1 MEWKVN
7 VENQPNQRIL
17 VRFVPQKELI
27 TFTGQ
32 YKPHNKEWVD
42 FSYDEYS
49 MYIDALTIEN
59 LLFSTYKKMK
69 ERLTV
74 YEDIAK
80 GFTLINRFEVLED

>member
-1 MEWKVN
+1 MEWKVE
-7 VENQPNQRIL
+7 VENQPKSKNFGY
-17 VRFVPQKELI
+17 VCTQKELL

-49 MYIDALTIEN
+49 IHIDAKTIEN
-59 LLFSTYKKMK
+59 LLFRVYEKMK
-69 ERLTV
+69 ERLTI

-80 GFTLINRFEVLED
+80 GFTLIKKI